1 MLIQVW
7 HHSQYSY
14 GSEVTLGI
22 HKLYLIPQYRPYFR
36 VEHQKFHV
44 LPDPEGQN
52 FRQDLAGNWYKQCW
66 FTGKTKSLEI
76 TGEWIFKLQPFNP
89 FGFILD
95 KSFEEMGWNHPFFQF
110 SYEEKTAFLIP
121 FLSDKEDYQF
131 SGLLQEVKKSSSGLV
146 DFLVSLTRLIHQ
158 DWTHEIR
165 HEQNIWDAGFTFNE
179 KRGSC
184 RDIALMQM
192 EMLRELGLATRFVS
206 GYAFNPELDEGHE
219 LHAWLEVF
227 LPGAGWVG
235 LDPSLG
241 LLTDHRYIPLAS
253 HSDPARTLPVQGS
266 FGGIS
271 DSKLE
276 TRVDMKLLHQGK
288 LP

>member
-7 HHSQYSY
+7 HHTQYEYS
-14 GSEVTLGI
+14 SEVTLGI
-22 HKLYLIPQYRPYFR
+22 HKLYLIPQHRPYFR

-44 LPDPEGQN
+44 LPEPDGQN

-66 FTGKTKSLEI
+66 FTGKTQSLEVSS
-76 TGEWIFKLQPFNP
+76 EWIFKLQTFNP
-89 FGFILD
+89 FGFIID
-95 KSFEEMGWNHPFFQF
+95 KSFEEMGWNHAFFQF
-110 SYEEKTAFLIP
+110 SYEEKTAFLIL
-121 FLSDKEDYQF
+121 FLSDRHETYF
-131 SGLLQEVKKSSSGLV
+131 SDFIQEVKKSSLGLV
-146 DFLVSLTRLIHQ
+146 DFLVSLTRVIHQ
-158 DWTHEIR
+158 NWVHEIR
-165 HEQNIWDAGFTFNE
+165 HEQNIWEADFTFSE

-184 RDIALMQM
+184 RDIALMEM

-253 HSDPARTLPVQGS
+253 HPDPTRTLPVQGS
-266 FGGIS
+266 FAGNS
-271 DSKLE
+271 ESMLK
-276 TRVDMKLLHQGK
+276 TRVEMKLLHQGR
-288 LP
+288 

>member
-7 HHSQYSY
+7 HHTQYAYSLP
-14 GSEVTLGI
+14 VNLGI
-22 HKLYLIPQYRPYFR
+22 HKLYLIPQHRPYFR
-36 VEHQKFHV
+36 VEHQKFQV
-44 LPDPEGQN
+44 LPDPAGNN

-66 FTGKTKSLEI
+66 FTGETQSLEI
-76 TGEWIFKLQPFNP
+76 TGEWIFKLQTINP

-121 FLSDKEDYQF
+121 FLSDRHETYFFDF
-131 SGLLQEVKKSSSGLV
+131 LLDVKKSAQGLV
-146 DFLVSLTRLIHQ
+146 DFLVSLTRVIHQ
-158 DWTHEIR
+158 SWVHEIR
-165 HEQNIWDAGFTFNE
+165 HEQNIWDANYTFSE

-184 RDIALMQM
+184 RDIALMEM

-241 LLTDHRYIPLAS
+241 LFTDHSYIPLAA
-253 HSDPARTLPVQGS
+253 HPDPTRTLPVQGS
-266 FGGIS
+266 FSGYS
-271 DSKLE
+271 ESLLK

-288 LP
+288 